1 MIIALKGPAQCGK
14 STLASM
20 LEKELTSRGFN
31 VKRTAFGDFVREEI
45 ATELFARR
53 KYDRC
58 NDPDCFRCG
67 EGMVQ
72 VPAALNQALNNFNAT
87 IPIKADWDKELI
99 IRALEFRPAKP
110 ESRIVQQIWG
120 QDFRR
125 AQDPL
130 YWVKKSFLA
139 NAEFILESGN
149 NILIEESCRQLNEG
163 HYVHALVGIVLDLK
177 PLPSPTESENAAM
190 AHSVEQAA
198 MSWKGDT
205 LVDMHYVFNLS
216 EVQREIWISR
226 TVEECLERMGLTTW
240 AMPLPPKR

>member
-14 STLASM
+14 STLAGM

-31 VKRTAFGDFVREEI
+31 VKRTGFSDFVREEI
-45 ATELFARR
+45 VAAYEIWCSYFARPQGP
-53 KYDRC
+53 
-58 NDPDCFRCG
+58 NH
-67 EGMVQ
+67 GMSLDQAWLFEKKLVRFLEEH
-72 VPAALNQALNNFNAT
+72 VGDISRGIDLPTPAAVRLL
-87 IPIKADWDKELI
+87 
-99 IRALEFRPAKP
+99 LEARPALFS
-110 ESRIVQQIWG
+110 SREIQQWWG

-130 YWVKKSFLA
+130 YWIKKSFVA

-163 HYVHALVGIVLDLK
+163 HYVHALGGIVLDLK

-198 MSWKGDT
+198 LSWRGDT

-216 EVQREIWISR
+216 EVQQLIWISR

-240 AMPLPPKR
+240 ATPTV